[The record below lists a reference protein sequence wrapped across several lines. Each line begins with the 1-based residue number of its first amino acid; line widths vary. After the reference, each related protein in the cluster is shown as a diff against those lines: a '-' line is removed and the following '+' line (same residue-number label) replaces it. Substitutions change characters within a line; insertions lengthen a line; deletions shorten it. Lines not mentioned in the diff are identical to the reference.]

1 MTLIRFKAS
10 QEQDVDLS
18 RTYDAVVVGSGAAGG
33 MAAHV
38 LTSQGMQVL
47 LLEAGKKIPIE
58 QGLRSME
65 WPYDHPRRGEFP
77 PGDHALRYNEY
88 TVRQPPYAKGSAF
101 KHVFSYVGG
110 WGGSDYVK
118 NILVDEK
125 DHPYT
130 GTRYACV
137 RVRLLGG
144 KTNIWGRLALRLADY
159 DFKGKSHDGYGE
171 DWPISY
177 ADIQPYYDKV
187 DTYLGI
193 SGHNENLPHLP
204 DSLFQRPNKLTAAE
218 VKLRKSLATM
228 GRVLTPYRAGVTT
241 DGVKNKYRSKCFGRG
256 ACGRRPGGCDIHA
269 AFDSPTGLIY
279 PAMDTGNL
287 TLRTNSI
294 AHEVLVDQNT
304 GKARGIS
311 FVDAVNH
318 RTYDAKAK
326 VVILAASTLE
336 SARLLLLSKSR
347 QYPNGIANSSG
358 HVGHNFCEHVMGPG
372 VTGMVKELVGVAPT
386 LDDGKPG
393 GFYVPRF
400 RNLQDKQPGFIRGYG
415 FEGGSGFSIFPDGA
429 WGTPGFGGQFKKTV
443 REHAGAFISMGGF
456 GEVLARYENYMDLDP
471 EVKDSWGIPVLRF
484 HYQFGDNE
492 KKMCEDMAVAGRE
505 MFEQAGDEGTR
516 LDKNILTE
524 GWSIHELGTAPM
536 GSDPKTSVLN
546 QFQHSHAVS
555 NLFAADGSSHV
566 TASCQNPTW
575 TIMALRGAPANTWP
589 TNSSE
594 GTYERAFAAR
604 DASGHCGG
612 ALAAVGETSGC
623 HWASAQE
630 ILHAGGIR
638 RGGRAQRHDH
648 SDRRKVSWRA
658 SRWRGRLHRRSARRV
673 VRARAAGA
681 VAHRTQGGGRS
692 LARAERQ
699 GVHGVHARTAPGGAH
714 PHGRWGVR
722 PEDAG

>member
-1 MTLIRFKAS
+1 M
-10 QEQDVDLS
+10 
-18 RTYDAVVVGSGAAGG
+18 
-33 MAAHV
+33 
-38 LTSQGMQVL
+38 
-47 LLEAGKKIPIE
+47 
-58 QGLRSME
+58 
-65 WPYDHPRRGEFP
+65 
-77 PGDHALRYNEY
+77 
-88 TVRQPPYAKGSAF
+88 
-101 KHVFSYVGG
+101 
-110 WGGSDYVK
+110 
-118 NILVDEK
+118 
-125 DHPYT
+125 
-130 GTRYACV
+130 
-137 RVRLLGG
+137 
-144 KTNIWGRLALRLADY
+144 
-159 DFKGKSHDGYGE
+159 
-171 DWPISY
+171 
-177 ADIQPYYDKV
+177 
-187 DTYLGI
+187 
-193 SGHNENLPHLP
+193 
-204 DSLFQRPNKLTAAE
+204 
-218 VKLRKSLATM
+218 KLRKSLATM

-318 RTYDAKAK
+318 RTYEAKAK

-372 VTGMVKELVGVAPT
+372 VTGMVKELVGAAPT

-443 REHAGAFISMGGF
+443 RQHAGAFISMGGF

-505 MFEQAGDEGTR
+505 MFEQAGIEVIGV
-516 LDKNILTE
+516 DKNILTE
-524 GWSIHELGTAPM
+524 GWSIHELGTARM
-536 GSDPKTSVLN
+536 GTDPKTSVLN
-546 QFQHSHAVS
+546 QFQQSHDVR
-555 NLFAADGSSHV
+555 NLFVVDGSSHV
-566 TASCQNPTW
+566 SASCQNPTW
-575 TIMALRGAPANTWP
+575 TIMALAWRSCEHLADEFKRGN
-589 TNSSE
+589 
-594 GTYERAFAAR
+594 
-604 DASGHCGG
+604 
-612 ALAAVGETSGC
+612 L
-623 HWASAQE
+623 
-630 ILHAGGIR
+630 
-638 RGGRAQRHDH
+638 
-648 SDRRKVSWRA
+648 
-658 SRWRGRLHRRSARRV
+658 
-673 VRARAAGA
+673 
-681 VAHRTQGGGRS
+681 
-692 LARAERQ
+692 
-699 GVHGVHARTAPGGAH
+699 
-714 PHGRWGVR
+714 
-722 PEDAG
+722 